1 MTLGEVTG
9 RPLFSVV
16 IPTRDR
22 PQFVQEAVGSVLAQS
37 VSDFEVIVVN
47 DGGSAVTDL
56 GNDPRVR
63 IVELPIGGGPA
74 AARNTGLERAV
85 GEYVAFLD
93 DDDVWLPG
101 RLELA
106 VQGLRSAPVA
116 CCLNGW
122 LGDTDRRTAW
132 SRRRLRQVD
141 HPLHLGCVAALRKI
155 APRFDPKYL
164 ACEDVDWWIRLSSSQ
179 PVTIVPAIG
188 YLLRS
193 HDGTR
198 GVHGGESRLRFSR
211 QLLLDHEDY
220 YRTHRHARAYRLK
233 RIGLREM
240 SQGNRAAAQK
250 AFRQSLIASPS
261 ARTVWHLAHTSGP
274 RSR

>member
-22 PQFVQEAVGSVLAQS
+22 PQFVREAVGSVLAQT
-37 VSDFEVIVVN
+37 VSDYEVIVVN
-47 DGGSAVTDL
+47 DGGSAVTGL
-56 GNDPRVR
+56 GNDPRIR
-63 IVELPIGGGPA
+63 IVELPVGRGPA
-74 AARNTGLERAV
+74 SARNEGLERAV

-93 DDDVWLPG
+93 DDDLWLPS

-116 CCLNGW
+116 GCLNGW
-122 LGDTDRRTAW
+122 LGDPDHRTAW
-132 SRRRLRQVD
+132 SPRLLRQVD
-141 HPLHLGCVAALRKI
+141 HPLHLGCVAVLRRI

-179 PVTIVPAIG
+179 RVTIVPAIG

-193 HDGTR
+193 HDGAR
-198 GVHGGESRLRFSR
+198 GVHGRESRLRFSR

-220 YRTHRHARAYRLK
+220 YRTHRRARAYRLK
-233 RIGLREM
+233 RIGLRELAR
-240 SQGNRAAAQK
+240 GDRTAARQ
-250 AFRQSLIASPS
+250 AFRESLRASPS
-261 ARTVWHLAHTSGP
+261 ARTAWHLIRAADP